1 MAKAKDQSAG
11 GRQCFH
17 CHLPGEMTSFM
28 LFLRFFAVVVV
39 VVAAAA
45 AAVVISSIRGR
56 VLWIVKYF

>member
-1 MAKAKDQSAG
+1 MAKAKDQPAG

-17 CHLPGEMTSFM
+17 CHLPSEMTSFM
-28 LFLRFFAVVVV
+28 LFLRFFAVV